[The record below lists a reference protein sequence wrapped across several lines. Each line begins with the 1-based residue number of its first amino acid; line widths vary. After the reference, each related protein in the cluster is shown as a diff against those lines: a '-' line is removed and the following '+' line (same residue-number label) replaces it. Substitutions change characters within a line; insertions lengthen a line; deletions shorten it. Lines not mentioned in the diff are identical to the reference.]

1 MNTHSTRA
9 SGVCSFRSIS
19 VFFPCFNERE
29 NLEPLVQQALQ
40 VLDKIGMDYE
50 IILVDDG
57 STDGTADLADAL
69 AVQIPSLKVI
79 HHASNKG
86 YGAALQSGFQA
97 ASKELV
103 FYTDGDRQFDLNE
116 LPPILPLI
124 EKYDIVSGYRLN
136 RQEGPIRRFN
146 AFCWTRLV
154 CRLFHLQVKD
164 IDCSFKLY
172 KRKIFEGMPL
182 VSTGA
187 LIDTEILA
195 RAVRKGYTITQVGV
209 HHYPRRAGKATGAKL
224 RVIARAFYELF
235 KLRKVIL
242 QQQP

>member
-1 MNTHSTRA
+1 MSPHAA
-9 SGVCSFRSIS
+9 SSLTGSSFRSIS

-29 NLEPLVQQALQ
+29 NLEPLVQQALE
-40 VLDKIGMDYE
+40 VLNQMGLEYE

-57 STDGTADLADAL
+57 STDGTAELADTL
-69 AVQIPSLKVI
+69 AARYPSIKVI
-79 HHASNKG
+79 HHPVNQG
-86 YGAALQSGFQA
+86 YGAALQSGFRA

-116 LPPILPLI
+116 LPPLLPLM
-124 EKYDIVSGYRLN
+124 EKYDIVSGFRLN
-136 RQEGPIRRFN
+136 RQEGWIRRFN

-154 CRLFHLQVKD
+154 CLLFHLKIKD

-209 HHYPRRAGKATGAKL
+209 HHYPRRAGRATGAKL

-235 KLRKVIL
+235 TLRKTIL
-242 QQQP
+242 NQQP